1 MKDHRTIDCRS
12 LALHRLVA
20 GKLRADSR
28 LLDLALGNLVRW
40 EPTASTAVRPV
51 LAEWRALLVSTVDEV
66 IAVLIGEDERSVRLR
81 QSSPFA
87 GALTPEERFGIL
99 REFQPDE
106 SRAA

>member
-1 MKDHRTIDCRS
+1 MIHHRAIDCRS

-28 LLDLALGNLVRW
+28 LLDLALGNLARW
-40 EPTASTAVRPV
+40 ELTASAVVRPA
-51 LAEWRALLVSTVDEV
+51 LAEWRTLLASTVDEV
-66 IAVLIGEDERSVRLR
+66 ISVLVGEDERCVRLR

-99 REFQPDE
+99 REFHTHE